1 MEIRINII
9 VVLYL
14 NFLLLT
20 LSQKLDN
27 VVYNLTHHPQTPAGL
42 AGWQVWQVFRVS
54 RVYAN
59 QKKKSREDILSSDVN
74 CVLTCQTCQPAESG
88 NLRHTLSFFSRKVR
102 KHNLPQPS

>member
-27 VVYNLTHHPQTPAGL
+27 VVYNLTHHPPTLEGYPAGL
-42 AGWQVWQVFRVS
+42 AG
-54 RVYAN
+54 
-59 QKKKSREDILSSDVN
+59 
-74 CVLTCQTCQPAESG
+74 
-88 NLRHTLSFFSRKVR
+88 FSRFTCICESKEKKQR
-102 KHNLPQPS
+102 GYSQ

>member
-27 VVYNLTHHPQTPAGL
+27 VVYNLTHHPPTLEGYP
-42 AGWQVWQVFRVS
+42 AGWQV
-54 RVYAN
+54 A
-59 QKKKSREDILSSDVN
+59 L
-74 CVLTCQTCQPAESG
+74 P
-88 NLRHTLSFFSRKVR
+88 
-102 KHNLPQPS
+102 NLP

>member
-27 VVYNLTHHPQTPAGL
+27 VVYNLTHHPPTLEGYP

-59 QKKKSREDILSSDVN
+59 QNRKNREDILSSDVN

-102 KHNLPQPS
+102 KHNLP

>member
-42 AGWQVWQVFRVS
+42 AGCLTKPAV
-54 RVYAN
+54 
-59 QKKKSREDILSSDVN
+59 KKSSDYSSD
-74 CVLTCQTCQPAESG
+74 ESIRQVG
-88 NLRHTLSFFSRKVR
+88 RFGRFFAFHVYMRIKIEKTERTFSVEM
-102 KHNLPQPS
+102 